1 LHKARF
7 SGGHLRR
14 REFIT
19 FLGGAVAAG
28 PLNAHAQKSLPR
40 IGWLVYGGAT
50 LGPIDQSLKDALAQA
65 GLVDGRNIEIIFRYA
80 NGVSDR
86 LAELA
91 AELVAQKP
99 DLLLAIGGDVIKP
112 LFEAS
117 KGSIPIVGGVSDN
130 PMRTGIAVSLA
141 RPSKNFTGV
150 TYLTD
155 EMAAKRIEFLKE
167 VAPNARRVAV
177 IFNPQHF
184 DDEVTFARR
193 GAESLGIKLTTHPIN
208 SATDLNAA
216 LLTASAE
223 GADSLFIISSR
234 LTGILA
240 AEIAQYGQ
248 ERRLPVIASWR
259 EFAASGALLSYGPSR
274 IFEAKRLEGYVR
286 KVLNGAKPADL
297 PIEQPVKFEL
307 VINLKT
313 AKALG
318 LNLPLPL
325 LDRADELIE

>member
-1 LHKARF
+1 M
-7 SGGHLRR
+7 RR

-19 FLGGAVAAG
+19 FLGGAVVAW
-28 PLNAHAQKSLPR
+28 PLTARAQKSLPR

-50 LGPIDQSLKDALAQA
+50 LGPIDRSLKDALAQTE
-65 GLVDGRNIEIIFRYA
+65 LVDGRNIEIVFRYA
-80 NGVSDR
+80 DGKPDQ
-86 LAELA
+86 LAGLA
-91 AELVAQKP
+91 SELVAQKP

-117 KGSIPIVGGVSDN
+117 KGRIPIVGGVSDN
-130 PMRTGIAVSLA
+130 PMRAGIAVSLA

-155 EMAAKRIEFLKE
+155 EMAAKRMEFLKE

-193 GAESLGIKLTTHPIN
+193 GAESLGIALTTHPIN
-208 SATDLNAA
+208 SATDLDAA
-216 LLTASAE
+216 LLAASAG

-234 LTGILA
+234 LTGVVA
-240 AEIAQYGQ
+240 DRIAQYGQ

-259 EFAASGALLSYGPSR
+259 EFVDSGALLSYGPSR
-274 IFEAKRLEGYVR
+274 VFEAKRLAGYVQ
-286 KVLNGAKPADL
+286 KVLHGAKPADL

-313 AKALG
+313 ARALG
-318 LNLPLPL
+318 LNVLRPL
-325 LDRADELIE
+325 LDRADEVIE

>member
-1 LHKARF
+1 MK
-7 SGGHLRR
+7 R

-28 PLNAHAQKSLPR
+28 PLAARAQKSLPR
-40 IGWLVYGGAT
+40 IGWLVYGEAT
-50 LGPIDQSLKDALAQA
+50 LGPVDQSLKDALAQV
-65 GLVDGRNIEIIFRYA
+65 GLVDGRNVEIVFRYA
-80 NGVSDR
+80 NGKTDQLAR
-86 LAELA
+86 LAF
-91 AELVAQKP
+91 ELVGQKP
-99 DLLLAIGGDVIKP
+99 NLLLGVGGDVIKP

-117 KGSIPIVGGVSDN
+117 KGDIPIVGGVSDN
-130 PMRTGIAVSLA
+130 PMRAGIAVSLA

-150 TYLTD
+150 TFLTD
-155 EMAAKRIEFLKE
+155 EMAAKRMEFLKE

-208 SATDLNAA
+208 SAADLDAA
-216 LLTASAE
+216 LLAASAE
-223 GADSLFIISSR
+223 GAESLFIISSR

-240 AEIAQYGQ
+240 AEIAQHGQ

-274 IFEAKRLEGYVR
+274 IFEAKRLAGYVQ

>member
-1 LHKARF
+1 MK
-7 SGGHLRR
+7 R

-19 FLGGAVAAG
+19 FLGSAVAAG
-28 PLNAHAQKSLPR
+28 PLAAHAQKSLPR

-50 LGPIDQSLKDALAQA
+50 LGPIDQSLKDALAQV
-65 GLVDGRNIEIIFRYA
+65 GLVDGRNIEIVFGYA
-80 NGVSDR
+80 NGKTDQ
-86 LAELA
+86 LARLA

-99 DLLLAIGGDVIKP
+99 NLLLAVGGDAIKP

-117 KGSIPIVGGVSDN
+117 KGGIPIVGGVSDS
-130 PMRTGIAVSLA
+130 PMRAGIAVSLA
-141 RPSKNFTGV
+141 RPSMNFTGI
-150 TYLTD
+150 TFLTD
-155 EMAAKRIEFLKE
+155 EMAAKRMEFLKE
-167 VAPNARRVAV
+167 VVPNARRVAV

-208 SATDLNAA
+208 SAADLDGA
-216 LLTASAE
+216 LLAASAE

-240 AEIAQYGQ
+240 AKIAEYGQ
-248 ERRLPVIASWR
+248 DRRLPVIASWR

-274 IFEAKRLEGYVR
+274 IFEAKRLAGYVQ

-313 AKALG
+313 ARALG

>member
-1 LHKARF
+1 MK
-7 SGGHLRR
+7 R

-28 PLNAHAQKSLPR
+28 PLAARAQKSLPR

-50 LGPIDQSLKDALAQA
+50 LGPIDQSLKDALVQV
-65 GLVDGRNIEIIFRYA
+65 GLVDGRNIEIVFGYA
-80 NGVSDR
+80 NGKTDQ
-86 LAELA
+86 LARLA

-99 DLLLAIGGDVIKP
+99 NLLLAVGGDAIKP

-117 KGSIPIVGGVSDN
+117 KGGIPIVGGVSDS
-130 PMRTGIAVSLA
+130 PMRAGIAVSLA
-141 RPSKNFTGV
+141 RPSMNFTGI
-150 TYLTD
+150 TFLTD
-155 EMAAKRIEFLKE
+155 EMAAKRMEFLKE
-167 VAPNARRVAV
+167 VAPNTRRVAV

-208 SATDLNAA
+208 SAADLDAA
-216 LLTASAE
+216 LLAASAE

-240 AEIAQYGQ
+240 AKIAQYGQ

-274 IFEAKRLEGYVR
+274 IFEAKRLAGYVQ

>member
-1 LHKARF
+1 MK
-7 SGGHLRR
+7 R

-19 FLGGAVAAG
+19 LIGGAAASW
-28 PLNAHAQKSLPR
+28 PLAARAQKSLPR
-40 IGWLVYGGAT
+40 IGWLVYGDAK
-50 LGPIDQSLKDALAQA
+50 LGPIDRSLKEALAQA

-80 NGVSDR
+80 NGTSDR

-91 AELVAQKP
+91 AELVAQNP

-117 KGSIPIVGGVSDN
+117 KGSIPIVGGVSDS
-130 PMRTGIAVSLA
+130 PMRAGIAMSLA
-141 RPSKNFTGV
+141 RPGKNFTGI

-155 EMAAKRIEFLKE
+155 EMAAKRIELLKE

-193 GAESLGIKLTTHPIN
+193 GAESLGIELTTHPIN
-208 SATDLNAA
+208 KVADLDAA
-216 LLTASAE
+216 LNEVSAS
-223 GADSLFIISSR
+223 GTNSLLVISSR
-234 LTGILA
+234 LTGLVA
-240 AEIAQYGQ
+240 TKIAQYGQ

-259 EFAASGALLSYGPSR
+259 ELIQRRPCCPNGPSR
-274 IFEAKRLEGYVR
+274 ISRPNVWWAMCKGFERGSCAICLSS
-286 KVLNGAKPADL
+286 NS
-297 PIEQPVKFEL
+297 VKFEL

-318 LNLPLPL
+318 PRCNNAARLPM
-325 LDRADELIE
+325 R

>member
-1 LHKARF
+1 MK
-7 SGGHLRR
+7 R

-19 FLGGAVAAG
+19 LIGGAAASW
-28 PLNAHAQKSLPR
+28 PLAARAQKALPR
-40 IGWLVYGGAT
+40 IGWLVYGDAQ
-50 LGPIDQSLKDALAQA
+50 LGPIDLSLKEALAQA

-80 NGVSDR
+80 NGISDR
-86 LAELA
+86 LAQLA
-91 AELVAQKP
+91 AELVAQNP

-117 KGSIPIVGGVSDN
+117 KGSIPIVGGVSDS
-130 PMRTGIAVSLA
+130 PMRAGIAMSLA
-141 RPSKNFTGV
+141 RPGKNFTGI

-155 EMAAKRIEFLKE
+155 EMAAKRIELLKE

-193 GAESLGIKLTTHPIN
+193 GAESLGIELTTHPIN
-208 SATDLNAA
+208 KVADLDAA
-216 LLTASAE
+216 LNEVSAS
-223 GADSLFIISSR
+223 GTNSLLVISSR
-234 LTGILA
+234 LTGLVA
-240 AEIAQYGQ
+240 TKIAQYGQ
-248 ERRLPVIASWR
+248 ERQLPVIASWR
-259 EFAASGALLSYGPSR
+259 EFVSNGALLSYGPSR
-274 IFEAKRLEGYVR
+274 IFEAKRLVGYVQ
-286 KVLNGAKPADL
+286 KVLNGAKPGDL

-318 LNLPLPL
+318 LAVPPAL
-325 LDRADELIE
+325 LAQADEVIE

>member
-1 LHKARF
+1 M
-7 SGGHLRR
+7 RR

-19 FLGGAVAAG
+19 FLGGAVAAW
-28 PLNAHAQKSLPR
+28 PLTARAQKSLPR
-40 IGWLVYGGAT
+40 IGWLVYGGT
-50 LGPIDQSLKDALAQA
+50 ILGPIDQSLKDALAQT
-65 GLVDGRNIEIIFRYA
+65 GLVDGRTIEIVFRYA
-80 NGVSDR
+80 NGKPDQ
-86 LAELA
+86 LAGLA

-99 DLLLAIGGDVIKP
+99 DLLVAIGGDVIKP

-117 KGSIPIVGGVSDN
+117 KGGIPIVGGVSDN
-130 PMRTGIAVSLA
+130 PMRAGIALSLA

-155 EMAAKRIEFLKE
+155 EMAAKRMELLKE
-167 VAPNARRVAV
+167 VAPNSTRVAV

-193 GAESLGIKLTTHPIN
+193 GAESIGIALTTHPID
-208 SATDLNAA
+208 SAADLDAA
-216 LLTASAE
+216 LLAASAG

-234 LTGILA
+234 LTGVVA
-240 AEIAQYGQ
+240 DRIAQYGQ
-248 ERRLPVIASWR
+248 EHRLPVIASWR
-259 EFAASGALLSYGPSR
+259 EFVDSGALLSYGPSR
-274 IFEAKRLEGYVR
+274 VFEAKRLAGYVQ

-313 AKALG
+313 ARALG
-318 LNLPLPL
+318 LNVLRPL
-325 LDRADELIE
+325 LDRADEVIE